1 MGNLSNTRIRHPEPC
16 EGSIRIFHFG
26 VRSEP
31 SDGFFSRNC
40 GIRRTNGENYRPAG
54 LAAPKFRRRR
64 NEGGFT
70 FLEVLVALAI
80 FGFTGMVLA
89 SAYLNVLSAQHASV
103 QQDATVADR
112 RLVRQALYAEPTL
125 EKVTAWNELELPE
138 DRTARWRATVTPTKT
153 ADLFDVSLEIQ
164 LPALKG
170 GQDQTFT
177 ETCRLLRPTWS
188 QPADREAL
196 RTEARSKLAQR
207 SF

>member
-1 MGNLSNTRIRHPEPC
+1 MKDCSNHLDSGIGRRDTQGTRDAREARHE
-16 EGSIRIFHFG
+16 R
-26 VRSEP
+26 
-31 SDGFFSRNC
+31 
-40 GIRRTNGENYRPAG
+40 
-54 LAAPKFRRRR
+54 
-64 NEGGFT
+64 GFT

-103 QQDATVADR
+103 QQDATAADR

-125 EKVTAWNELELPE
+125 EKVTAWNDLELPE
-138 DRTARWRATVTPTKT
+138 DRKAKWRATVTPTKI
-153 ADLFDVSLEIQ
+153 ADLFDVTVEMD

-170 GQDQTFT
+170 GPDQTIT
-177 ETCRLLRPTWS
+177 ETYRLLRPTWS

>member
-1 MGNLSNTRIRHPEPC
+1 MGSSGNAARLVASCRVGARADLAREL
-16 EGSIRIFHFG
+16 
-26 VRSEP
+26 VA
-31 SDGFFSRNC
+31 SDGLTFLRPKLRQSD
-40 GIRRTNGENYRPAG
+40 PAG
-54 LAAPKFRRRR
+54 ISARHAGLVAPKFRLRR

-80 FGFTGMVLA
+80 FAFTGMVLA

-112 RLVRQALYAEPTL
+112 RLIRQALYAEPTL
-125 EKVTAWNELELPE
+125 EKVTAWNEVELPE
-138 DRTARWRATVTPTKT
+138 DRTAKWRATVTPTKT
-153 ADLFDVSLEIQ
+153 ADLFDVSLEMEI
-164 LPALKG
+164 PGLKG
-170 GQDQTFT
+170 EKDQTVT
-177 ETCRLLRPTWS
+177 ETCRMLRPTWS

>member
-1 MGNLSNTRIRHPEPC
+1 MD
-16 EGSIRIFHFG
+16 
-26 VRSEP
+26 RSP
-31 SDGFFSRNC
+31 N
-40 GIRRTNGENYRPAG
+40 I
-54 LAAPKFRRRR
+54 RRRR
-64 NEGGFT
+64 FGLRPDQVSRRAFT

-112 RLVRQALYAEPTL
+112 RLVRQALCAEPQL

-138 DRTARWRATVTPTKT
+138 DRTAKWRATVTPTKI
-153 ADLFDVSLEIQ
+153 ADLFDVTLEIEI
-164 LPALKG
+164 PNPKG
-170 GQDQTFT
+170 GKEQTFT
-177 ETCRLLRPTWS
+177 ETCRLLRPSWS